1 MDGRP
6 NSRNKAA
13 FLDSSGLNGLN
24 SVFKFLQRNVDR
36 TSGVVNYKDV
46 TKYSCHLIDDFCV
59 LTFLQV
65 ITYT

>member
-6 NSRNKAA
+6 NRRNKTA
-13 FLDSSGLNGLN
+13 FLDSSGLN

-59 LTFLQV
+59 LTILQV

>member
-6 NSRNKAA
+6 NRRNKAT
-13 FLDSSGLNGLN
+13 FLDSSGLN
-24 SVFKFLQRNVDR
+24 SVFKFLLRNVYR